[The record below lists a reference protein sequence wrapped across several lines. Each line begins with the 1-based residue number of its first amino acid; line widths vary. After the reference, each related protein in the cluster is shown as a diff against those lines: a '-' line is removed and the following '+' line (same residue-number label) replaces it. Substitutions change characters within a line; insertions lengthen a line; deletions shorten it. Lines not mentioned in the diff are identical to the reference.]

1 MTREIDTSCA
11 IERSTSPYM
20 DGILGHAYPVLDHG
34 FSRIIDYMGDDF
46 AIKQAAQTSYRDGAN
61 KLSSGLGVLS
71 YLMRHAHTSPF
82 EMCELKIHQQM
93 PLFVA
98 RQMVRH
104 RTANLNEFSGR
115 YSIMPELFYVPDVSR
130 IQRQSTDNKQGSGET
145 FDPEDALLIQS
156 RIQTLSERAFKEYQ
170 TMVNK
175 PEDSGFGLAKE
186 LARII
191 LPQNIYTQWYWKM
204 DLHNLFHMLMLR
216 MDSHSQWEIRQY
228 AEAIW
233 VHVKQWV
240 PVSASA
246 FEIYRLQSETF
257 SHRELAA
264 LALLIQNEE
273 SRAMMDA
280 LHKIDTAN
288 LAEQSQ
294 GEFSPGEWKEFLAK
308 LDKLATRI
316 IN

>member
-145 FDPEDALLIQS
+145 FDPEDAMLIQN
-156 RIQTLSERAFKEYQ
+156 RIRTMSEQAFKHYLM
-170 TMVNK
+170 MVDK
-175 PEDSGFGLAKE
+175 PEDGGMGLAKE

-246 FEIYRLQSETF
+246 FDIYRLQSETF

-264 LALLIQNEE
+264 LALLIQNDE

-316 IN
+316 IK

>member
-1 MTREIDTSCA
+1 MRREIDTNSA
-11 IERSTSPYM
+11 ILRTSSVYL

-34 FSRIIDYMGDDF
+34 FSRIVDYMGDDF
-46 AIKQAAQTSYRDGAN
+46 AIKAAAQTSYRDGNN
-61 KLSSGLGVLS
+61 KLSTGLGVLN
-71 YLMRHAHTSPF
+71 YLMRHWHTSPF
-82 EMCELKIHQQM
+82 EMCELKLHQQM
-93 PLFVA
+93 PIFVA
-98 RQMVRH
+98 RQWVRQ
-104 RTANLNEFSGR
+104 RTASLNEFSGR
-115 YSIMPELFYVPDVSR
+115 YSIMPELFYVPELDR
-130 IQRQSTDNKQGSGET
+130 IQKQSTSNKQGSGEGYDIET
-145 FDPEDALLIQS
+145 AKIIQNKIRTVS
-156 RIQTLSERAFKEYQ
+156 DFAFERYYHMVRSEADEGY
-170 TMVNK
+170 
-175 PEDSGFGLAKE
+175 GLAKE
-186 LARII
+186 LARIV
-191 LPQNIYTQWYWKM
+191 LPQNVYTQWYWKI

-216 MDSHSQWEIRQY
+216 MDSHSQWEIQQF

-240 PVSASA
+240 PVSAAA
-246 FEIYRLQSETF
+246 FDIYRLQSETF

-294 GEFSPGEWKEFLAK
+294 GEFSPGEWREFLVK

-316 IN
+316 L

>member
-1 MTREIDTSCA
+1 MTREIDISCA
-11 IERSTSPYM
+11 ITRTTSPYM

-34 FSRIIDYMGDDF
+34 FSRIIDYMGDDL
-46 AIKQAAQTSYRDGAN
+46 AIKHAAQTSYRDGAN
-61 KLSSGLGVLS
+61 KLSTGLGVLS

-82 EMCELKIHQQM
+82 EMCELKVHQQM

-115 YSIMPELFYVPDVSR
+115 YSIMPELFYVPEVDR
-130 IQRQSTDNKQGSGET
+130 IQRQSTDNKQGSGES
-145 FDPEDALLIQS
+145 FDPEDAMLIQNKM
-156 RIQTLSERAFKEYQ
+156 RTMSEQAFRHYQ
-170 TMVNK
+170 LFVDK
-175 PEDSGFGLAKE
+175 PENGGLGLAKE

-216 MDSHSQWEIRQY
+216 MDSHSQWEIQQY

-240 PVSASA
+240 PISAKA
-246 FEIYRLQSETF
+246 FEIYRLNSNTF
-257 SHRELAA
+257 SERELAA
-264 LALLIQNEE
+264 LALLVRNDE
-273 SRAMMDA
+273 SRVMMEA
-280 LHKIDTAN
+280 LHNMDVSTI
-288 LAEQSQ
+288 AEQSQ

-308 LDKLATRI
+308 LDKLATKI
-316 IN
+316 LK

>member
-1 MTREIDTSCA
+1 MTRQIDTSSA
-11 IERSTSPYM
+11 ITRSSSPYM

-61 KLSSGLGVLS
+61 KLTSGLGVLN

-115 YSIMPELFYVPDVSR
+115 YSIMPELFYVPDASR
-130 IQRQSTDNKQGSGET
+130 IQKQSTDNKQGSGET
-145 FDPEDALLIQS
+145 FDPAQAYYIQES
-156 RIQTLSERAFKEYQ
+156 IQKASENAFKQYQ
-170 TMVNK
+170 MFVTK
-175 PEDSGFGLAKE
+175 EEDGGLGLAKE

-216 MDSHSQWEIRQY
+216 MDSHSQWEIQQY

-233 VHVKQWV
+233 THVKHWV
-240 PVSASA
+240 PVSAKA
-246 FEIYRLQSETF
+246 FEVYRMNSETF
-257 SHRELAA
+257 SSRELAA
-264 LALLIQNEE
+264 LALLVRNDE
-273 SRAMMDA
+273 SRVMMSA
-280 LHKIDTAN
+280 LHNMDVSN
-288 LAEQSQ
+288 LAQESQ
-294 GEFSPGEWKEFLAK
+294 GEFSPGEWKEFLTK
-308 LDKLATRI
+308 LDRLATQI
-316 IN
+316 GV

>member
-145 FDPEDALLIQS
+145 FDPEDAMLIQS

-175 PEDSGFGLAKE
+175 PENSGFGLAKE

-316 IN
+316 IK

>member
-115 YSIMPELFYVPDVSR
+115 YSIMPDLFYVPDVSR
-130 IQRQSTDNKQGSGET
+130 IQKQSTDNKQGSGKT
-145 FDPEDALLIQS
+145 FDPEDAMLIQQ

-170 TMVNK
+170 TFVVT
-175 PEDSGFGLAKE
+175 PENGGLGLAKE

-240 PVSASA
+240 PVSAKA

-264 LALLIQNEE
+264 LALLIQNDE
-273 SRAMMDA
+273 SRSMMDA

>member
-11 IERSTSPYM
+11 IERTTSPYM

-34 FSRIIDYMGDDF
+34 FSRIIDYMGDDL
-46 AIKQAAQTSYRDGAN
+46 AIKHAAQTSYRDGAN
-61 KLSSGLGVLS
+61 KLSTGLGVLS

-240 PVSASA
+240 PVSAAA
-246 FEIYRLQSETF
+246 FDIYRLQSETF

-294 GEFSPGEWKEFLAK
+294 GEFSSGEWKEFLAK